1 MRLYDDLASW
11 WPLLSSPDDYAEE
24 AEFFGRHLREAG
36 DGPARTL
43 LELGSGGGNNASH
56 MKRLFEQVTLVDISP
71 GMLAVSRGLNPDCEH
86 VHGDMRT
93 VRLGKQFDCVFVHDA
108 VQYMTTESDLREA
121 IETAAVHC
129 RAGGAVL
136 FAPDHVTETFRPS
149 TDHGGHDDGPRGLRY
164 LEWTWDPDPDDTS
177 CVTDYVCLL
186 RDADGSARVVHDRHI
201 EGLFPRGTW
210 VRLLDEAGFLPTVV
224 PFDHSELEPGTY
236 EVFVG
241 RRRRDCQ

>member
-1 MRLYDDLASW
+1 MRLYDDLAPW
-11 WPLLSSPDDYAEE
+11 WPLLSAPEDYVEE
-24 AEFFGRHLREAG
+24 ADFFGRHLIAACQG
-36 DGPARTL
+36 VARSL

-56 MKRLFEQVTLVDISP
+56 MKRLFDQTTLVDLSA
-71 GMLAVSRGLNPDCEH
+71 GMLDVSQKLNPDCEH
-86 VHGDMRT
+86 VQGDMRT
-93 VRLGKQFDCVFVHDA
+93 IRLGRQFDCVFVHDA
-108 VQYMTTESDLREA
+108 VQYMTTESDLLEA

-186 RDADGSARVVHDRHI
+186 RDADGSTRVVHDRHI

-210 VRLLDEAGFLPTVV
+210 VRLLDEACFLPTVV
-224 PFDHSELEPGTY
+224 PFDHSELEPGSY

-241 RRRRDCQ
+241 GRRRDCR